1 MNEMVSHSGS
11 NALVP
16 TSMEGALRL
25 AEMMA
30 RWKTGPS
37 HLINSPGDCLMVVEM
52 AMRFGMSPFAV
63 AQCTSVIQGKIM
75 LEGKLVSA
83 AVHSS
88 GLLSKRLDYDFTGE
102 GDKMAVTV
110 RGTLRGEDKPRELTV
125 ALKDAKTSNQMWT
138 KQPQQQLVYFSTRA
152 WARRHVPEVM
162 LGVYSPEEFEATPA
176 TPFTGTT
183 IEAEPET
190 MGQQIGDRLPDHS
203 EAPRRKTWAE
213 LLGEIEES
221 FRTSYTRDEVD
232 QTLASDQV
240 QKALDTAR
248 NGTREKLD
256 ALIKAAMDRTAT
268 DDGSAMT
275 DFPGDRPSQAA

>member
-1 MNEMVSHSGS
+1 MNDMVSHSGS

-25 AEMMA
+25 ADMMS

-102 GDKMAVTV
+102 GDKLAVTV

-162 LGVYSPEEFEATPA
+162 LGVYSPEEFEATPSA
-176 TPFTGTT
+176 QFTGTT
-183 IEAEPET
+183 IEAEPERPT
-190 MGQQIGDRLPDHS
+190 MGQQIGDSLPDHS
-203 EAPRRKTWAE
+203 AAPKRKTWAE
-213 LLGEIEES
+213 LLAEIEEA
-221 FRTSYTRDEVD
+221 FRVSYTREEVD
-232 QTLASDQV
+232 LTLASDQV

-256 ALIKAAMDRTAT
+256 AMIKAAMERTAAPF

-275 DFPGDRPSQAA
+275 DDAA